1 MKIPTLLQISMNK
14 KRAAILLRMTALSYL
29 GIGLPCIYI
38 HTSGPP
44 SPIPEIA
51 MAPATTLIESQVL
64 GLF

>member
-1 MKIPTLLQISMNK
+1 MNK

-29 GIGLPCIYI
+29 GIGLPCIYVHI
-38 HTSGPP
+38 SGPP

-51 MAPATTLIESQVL
+51 MVPAETLTGSQVL